1 MINNLFSSLIRIRP
15 FLKHSTQKNRQVFL
29 KLSRQL
35 VKTIPVVLFG
45 VAAFLILAEGYSSSS
60 NKILSSSKDSGGRFY
75 FSKKDISNIA
85 GFNNHPPLNNSV
97 YPFRIILNNIKWN
110 SKNLTVDISGVIK
123 QTDSFLIIEINPGV
137 ISAAGM
143 DKETVSAYAVDRN
156 NVITVSY
163 LRTKWGVLSGTI
175 SLSGQASKID
185 LHLDIKGI
193 SLKDVNR
200 FWGIKDFP
208 FQGSFRGGIDISG
221 AFKNILISG
230 KMEAYQG
237 MLDNYQFDKVF
248 LNFKG
253 VYPWISFTN
262 SYSMIGNIPLNITG
276 SFNIADIYGL
286 PYSNFHLSEKD
297 DYRLSFSSLFSNE
310 KKSDM
315 RSFFT
320 LSNKADTF
328 RYRIGN
334 DSFLNLEVRNTPSSA
349 LMGRKIEF

>member
-1 MINNLFSSLIRIRP
+1 MTNNLSSSLIRIMP
-15 FLKHSTQKNRQVFL
+15 LLKHSLKKNGQFFFR
-29 KLSRQL
+29 LSLQI
-35 VKTIPVVLFG
+35 IPVVLFG
-45 VAAFLILAEGYSSSS
+45 GIVFSILVEGYSFSS
-60 NKILSSSKDSGGRFY
+60 NNILPSRKDSGGRFY
-75 FSKKDISNIA
+75 FDKKDISNTA
-85 GFNNHPPLNNSV
+85 SFNNNLHLNNSA
-97 YPFRIILNNIKWN
+97 YPFRIILNNITWN
-110 SKNLTVDISGVIK
+110 RKNLTVDIKGVVK
-123 QTDSFLIIEINPGV
+123 QMSSFLIIEINPGV

-143 DKETVSAYAVDRN
+143 DKETVSSYAVDRD

-163 LRTKWGVLSGTI
+163 LRTKWGVLNGTI
-175 SLSGQASKID
+175 NLSGQAPKIN

-200 FWGIKDFP
+200 FWGIKNFP
-208 FQGSFRGGIDISG
+208 FQGSFRGRIDISG
-221 AFKNILISG
+221 TLKNILISG
-230 KMEAYQG
+230 KMEAYHG
-237 MLDNYQFDKVF
+237 MLENYRFDKVF

-262 SYSMIGNIPLNITG
+262 SYSMIGSIPLSITG

-286 PYSNFHLSEKD
+286 PYSNFRLPGRD
-297 DYRLSFSSLFSNE
+297 DYRLNFSSLFSNE

-334 DSFLNLEVRNTPSSA
+334 DSFLNLEVKNAPSSD
-349 LMGRKIEF
+349 LMGRKFEF